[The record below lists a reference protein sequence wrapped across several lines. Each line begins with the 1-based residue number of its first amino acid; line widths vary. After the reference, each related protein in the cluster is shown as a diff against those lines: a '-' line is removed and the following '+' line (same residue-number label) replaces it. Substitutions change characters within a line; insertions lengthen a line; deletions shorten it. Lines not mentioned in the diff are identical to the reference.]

1 MKKIKLSLVLLLIIS
16 LFTIALTS
24 CFGYGDVYKT
34 KSSGYFRYQVDKET
48 NEAMLVGLTEEG
60 EQQETIIIPSEIGGY
75 KLTTIGYPVTV
86 PPGKTIQYKIDMKS
100 DKLKE
105 IYIPSSIKN
114 CSINRYNFY
123 RNLTNLRSFYWG
135 GVSKSDL
142 IAIRENNVFTNGFI
156 SKNNM
161 MKNKDKY
168 DSSYDSVGKIDM
180 SYLTIANV
188 VYYLNDDTED
198 SYFVDDCDNEKIVN
212 IPTNPIRDGYE
223 FKGWYKEKECINKWD
238 FENDIVPTKQYDEN
252 NEYIFIETSVY
263 AKWEKKQ

>member
-1 MKKIKLSLVLLLIIS
+1 MRKIKLSLGILLICLLS
-16 LFTIALTS
+16 LTLIS

-60 EQQETIIIPSEIGGY
+60 QEQETLIIPSVIDGY

-86 PPGKTIQYKIDMKS
+86 PPGKTIQYEIDIKS

-105 IYIPSSIKN
+105 LYIPSSITKILN
-114 CSINRYNFY
+114 
-123 RNLTNLRSFYWG
+123 TNESFYKYLSNLSIVYWG
-135 GVSKSDL
+135 DVSIVSL
-142 IAIRENNVFTNGFI
+142 FEFNVLFDEIIVFI
-156 SKNNM
+156 SNDNM
-161 MKNKDKY
+161 NTHREKY
-168 DSSYDSVGKIDM
+168 ENSYYSEGKLDSSF
-180 SYLTIANV
+180 LTIANV

-212 IPTNPIRDGYE
+212 IPTDPVRDGYE

-238 FENDIVPTKQYDEN
+238 FENDIVPKKQYNEN
-252 NEYIFIETSVY
+252 NEYIFIETSLY

>member
-60 EQQETIIIPSEIGGY
+60 EQQETIIIPSVIDGY

-86 PPGKTIQYKIDMKS
+86 PPGKTIQYEIDMKS

-105 IYIPSSIKN
+105 LYIPSSMDN
-114 CSINRYNFY
+114 SH
-123 RNLTNLRSFYWG
+123 
-135 GVSKSDL
+135 V
-142 IAIRENNVFTNGFI
+142 
-156 SKNNM
+156 
-161 MKNKDKY
+161 Y
-168 DSSYDSVGKIDM
+168 DSDVYNPLSNINTVYCGGKEKSIFIHHTKRTKNFKVYVSYNHM
-180 SYLTIANV
+180 SEYGDYYNSFASNSDVDYSHVTIANV

-212 IPTNPIRDGYE
+212 IPTDPIRDGYK
-223 FKGWYKEKECINKWD
+223 FMGWYKEKECINKWD
-238 FENDIVPTKQYDEN
+238 FENDIVSKKQYDEN
-252 NEYIFIETSVY
+252 NEYIFIETSLY
-263 AKWEKKQ
+263 AKWKSK